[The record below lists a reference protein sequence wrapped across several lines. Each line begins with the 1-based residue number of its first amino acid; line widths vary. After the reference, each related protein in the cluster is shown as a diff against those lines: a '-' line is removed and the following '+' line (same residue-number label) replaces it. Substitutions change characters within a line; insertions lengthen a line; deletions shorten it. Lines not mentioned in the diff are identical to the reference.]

1 MKLSVSRLAVA
12 VAALTMSVALSA
24 QQTTAR
30 RSVSGAHVSAGT
42 EIQVR
47 TDQSISIKK
56 NTSTGA
62 TYPGSVANDV
72 LDANGRVAIPRG
84 SRAQLRVV
92 PVSSGNNND
101 LTLDLA
107 SVTVN
112 GQRYAIQSQS
122 TSALSSS
129 KHGGV
134 GANKRTAEYG
144 GGGALAGTLIGALAG
159 GGKGAAIGG
168 LAGGAAGVGTQ
179 VLTRGKELSVPAE
192 TVLKFRL
199 DNEVT
204 LHRSGTA
211 TTRRHLP
218 SPQQ

>member
-1 MKLSVSRLAVA
+1 MKLSAFPLT
-12 VAALTMSVALSA
+12 VAAAAVLSLGVPLSA
-24 QQTTAR
+24 QTTAR
-30 RSVSGAHVSAGT
+30 HSVSGAHVSAGT

-47 TDQSISIKK
+47 TDQAINVKK
-56 NTSTGA
+56 NTTGA

-72 LDANGRVAIPRG
+72 LDENGSVAIPRG

-92 PVSSGNNND
+92 PISNGNNND

-159 GGKGAAIGG
+159 GGKGAAIGA
-168 LAGGAAGVGTQ
+168 LAGGAAGIGTQ

-199 DNEVT
+199 DNGLT
-204 LHRSGTA
+204 LHRYNSA
-211 TTRRHLP
+211 ITRRRLP
-218 SPQQ
+218 PPQQQ